1 MYRILKTEIY
11 LHKCLYVR
19 CHCHFDCNKT
29 ENFVFQ
35 DTEHRH
41 YQGMNYVQNFIR
53 CYGTCVNSITFTP
66 IKKAWLSGPT
76 ERKHTNAQKHYA
88 HISCTKYH
96 PHRKTNMEGCGKSLI
111 MPFQASIVF
120 IVPIFTKLAIT
131 Q

>member
-1 MYRILKTEIY
+1 
-11 LHKCLYVR
+11 
-19 CHCHFDCNKT
+19 
-29 ENFVFQ
+29 
-35 DTEHRH
+35 
-41 YQGMNYVQNFIR
+41 MNYVQNFIR